1 MEIYRQD
8 GDAFCSIRATFDA
21 NDNLQINGQDMGP
34 LVEQFFGDSDYEY
47 YLTIPKNEVKKFTLE
62 ILKKAFNQNEALGY
76 YDLIK
81 VCDANKIKYS
91 NNYWA

>member
-8 GDAFCSIRATFDA
+8 GDAFCSIRAAFDS
-21 NDNLQINGQDMGP
+21 NDNLQIDGQDMGP

-47 YLTIPKNEVKKFTLE
+47 YVTIPKNEVQKFTLE
-62 ILKKAFNQNEALGY
+62 LLKKAFNQNEALGY

-81 VCDANKIKYS
+81 VCDANKINYS
-91 NNYWA
+91 KNYWA